1 MSRRTRPSSPADS
14 RTKAASSPSSTLPLW
29 PFAAVGLA
37 AVAAYINAPGHPF
50 VLDDQNAIVDNQTI
64 RSIAGSLA
72 GGPFQSATAGRPLVN
87 LSFALNHAV
96 GALNPW
102 GYHAVNIALH
112 VTCAL
117 LVFALLRRL
126 FRLPLASSWVDGADT
141 GLASAVALIWAVHPL
156 NSEVIDYATQRS
168 EGLNALFV
176 LLTCYGGIRSLDAR
190 GAVRWQAVAVLAA
203 FGGVLSKESAVVAP
217 VLLLVLE
224 CVFTARGPWR
234 VLRERAIF
242 YALLFASWLAL
253 GALIV
258 GGPRWR
264 SAGFASGVSPWTY
277 LLEQAPMIVRYL
289 RLVFVPTGLV
299 LDYGTPTARTI
310 GSALPYG
317 LVVIGVL
324 GASIAALRALPLV
337 GVFGAWFF
345 ITLAPTS
352 SILPIATEVGAE
364 RRMYLPLVAVLAVLV
379 LAAWRMLRTR
389 MPALAA
395 SPAPKA
401 AVALLCVGL
410 TSLTLLRNREYNDP
424 LTLWASVVERWP
436 NGRAHYNYGIVLKAA
451 GRRAEAIAQYERA
464 VTTTPDAEYALG
476 FERQA
481 DGKYLEALNHYQAFV
496 AAKPLDVNVPRAYH
510 QMGRALLSLGRQN
523 QAIMAFREALSRN
536 RNDVDSLGGLG
547 DTLMAQREFGQVVP
561 VWQQYIALKPDALTA
576 YLNLGLALVE
586 LNRDAEA
593 RDIFARAVALDPRSV
608 PARVNHGYALANTG
622 DFGNAVRELRQAAAL
637 ETDPAGRADI
647 EAALATLLGSH

>member
-1 MSRRTRPSSPADS
+1 MSRRTRTTSSAIPRAADTS
-14 RTKAASSPSSTLPLW
+14 ASSLPLW

-37 AVAAYINAPGHPF
+37 AVAAYVNAPGHPF
-50 VLDDQNAIVDNQTI
+50 VLDDMNAIVDNTTI
-64 RSIAGSLA
+64 HDLASGVA
-72 GGPFQSATAGRPLVN
+72 GGPFQSATAGRPLLNV
-87 LSFALNHAV
+87 SFALNYAA

-112 VTCAL
+112 VACAL

-141 GLASAVALIWAVHPL
+141 GLAATVALLWAVHPL

-168 EGLNALFV
+168 EGLHALCV
-176 LLTCYGGIRSLDAR
+176 LLTCYGGIRSLDVR
-190 GAVRWQAVAVLAA
+190 GALKWQALAVLAA
-203 FGGVLSKESAVVAP
+203 FGGVASKESAVVAP

-224 CVFTARGPWR
+224 SAFTMRSPLR
-234 VLRERAIF
+234 VLRERALF
-242 YALLFASWLAL
+242 YGLLFSSWLAL

-277 LLEQAPMIVRYL
+277 LLDQAPMIVRYV
-289 RLVFVPTGLV
+289 RLVFAPTGLV
-299 LDYGTPTARTI
+299 LDYGLPTARTFT
-310 GSALPYG
+310 SALPYG
-317 LVVIGVL
+317 LVIVALIGATV
-324 GASIAALRALPLV
+324 AALRLLPLV

-345 ITLAPTS
+345 IALAPTS
-352 SILPIATEVGAE
+352 SVLPIATEVGAE

-379 LAAWRMLRTR
+379 LGAWRVLRTR
-389 MPALAA
+389 MPAVAA
-395 SPAPKA
+395 SPTPKV
-401 AVALLCVGL
+401 AVALLCTVLAGL
-410 TSLTLLRNREYNDP
+410 TLARNREYNDP
-424 LTLWASVVERWP
+424 LGLWASVVERWP

-451 GRRAEAIAQYERA
+451 GRRAEAIAQYELA
-464 VTTTPDAEYALG
+464 VKTTPDAEYALG
-476 FERQA
+476 FEQQA

-523 QAIMAFREALSRN
+523 QAVMAFREALSRN
-536 RNDVDSLGGLG
+536 RTDVDSLGGLG

-561 VWQQYIALKPDALTA
+561 VWQQYIALKPDNLTA
-576 YLNLGLALVE
+576 HLNLGLALVE

-622 DFGNAVRELRQAAAL
+622 DFGTAVREFRQAAAL
-637 ETDPAGRADI
+637 ETDPAGRAEI
-647 EAALATLLGSH
+647 EGAIATLLGAH

>member
-1 MSRRTRPSSPADS
+1 MSRRTRTTSSAGTRATVTSAPS
-14 RTKAASSPSSTLPLW
+14 LPLW

-37 AVAAYINAPGHPF
+37 AVAAYVNAPGHPF
-50 VLDDQNAIVDNQTI
+50 VLDDMNAIVDNTTI
-64 RSIAGSLA
+64 HDLASSLA
-72 GGPFQSATAGRPLVN
+72 GGPFQSATAGRPLLN
-87 LSFALNHAV
+87 LSFALNYAA

-112 VTCAL
+112 VACAL

-141 GLASAVALIWAVHPL
+141 GLAAAAALLWAVHPL
-156 NSEVIDYATQRS
+156 NSDVIDYATQRS
-168 EGLNALFV
+168 EGLHALFV

-190 GAVRWQAVAVLAA
+190 GALKWQALAVLAA
-203 FGGVLSKESAVVAP
+203 FSGVASKESAVIAP
-217 VLLLVLE
+217 VLLLVVE
-224 CVFTARGPWR
+224 SAFTMRSPLR
-234 VLRERAIF
+234 VLRERALF
-242 YALLFASWLAL
+242 YGLLFASWLAL

-299 LDYGTPTARTI
+299 LDYGLPTARTFT
-310 GSALPYG
+310 SALPSG
-317 LVVIGVL
+317 LVVVALIGATV
-324 GASIAALRALPLV
+324 AALRLLPLV

-345 ITLAPTS
+345 IALAPTS

-379 LAAWRMLRTR
+379 LGAWRLLRRR
-389 MPALAA
+389 MPAMAS

-401 AVALLCVGL
+401 AVALLCVVLAG
-410 TSLTLLRNREYNDP
+410 LTLLRNREYNDP
-424 LTLWASVVERWP
+424 LGLWASVVERWP

-451 GRRAEAIAQYERA
+451 GRRAEAIAQYELA
-464 VTTTPDAEYALG
+464 VKTTPDAEYALG
-476 FERQA
+476 FEQQA

-523 QAIMAFREALSRN
+523 QAVMAFREALTRN

-561 VWQQYIALKPDALTA
+561 VWQQYIALKPDNLTA

-593 RDIFARAVALDPRSV
+593 RDIFARAVQLDPRSV

-622 DFGNAVRELRQAAAL
+622 DYGSAVREFRQAAAM
-637 ETDPAGRADI
+637 ETDPAGRAEI
-647 EAALATLLGSH
+647 EGAIATLLGAH